1 VGFVLTEKG
10 ILMPIQIH
18 MLTLGALQ
26 TNCFIVGDTDTG
38 EAVII
43 DPSAEAEKILG
54 VVEQQGYTVREIL
67 ITHGHFDH
75 VLASGPVKEATQAPL
90 RIHEADAPALKQS
103 QSIAQMY
110 GLPSPPPAAPDSQI
124 NSGDVFEVA
133 SIKLET
139 VYTPGHSPGHV
150 SFILASE
157 QAVFSGDCLF
167 AGGIGRTDLPG
178 GNYEALMQ
186 SIEEQLLTLDDAY
199 TVCCGHGSLTTIG
212 QERQSNPF
220 ILQWQA
226 RQ

>member
-1 VGFVLTEKG
+1 
-10 ILMPIQIH
+10 MPIQIH
-18 MLTLGALQ
+18 MLSLGALQ
-26 TNCFIVGDTDTG
+26 TNCFIVGDTDAG
-38 EAVII
+38 EAIVI

-75 VLASGPVKEATQAPL
+75 VLAAGPVKEATGASL
-90 RIHEADAPALKQS
+90 RIHAADAPMLGQAQA
-103 QSIAQMY
+103 IAGMY
-110 GLPSPPPAAPDSQI
+110 GLPSPPAACHDSFI
-124 NSGDVFEVA
+124 NPGDVFEVGN
-133 SIKLET
+133 IKLET

-178 GNYEALMQ
+178 GSYEELMQ

-199 TVCCGHGSLTTIG
+199 TVCCGHGPLTTIG
-212 QERQSNPF
+212 NERQTNPF
-220 ILQWQA
+220 ILQWQN
-226 RQ
+226 RR